1 MHMRIYY
8 FREALAPQITT
19 RYASLGMRAA
29 LQRPSQLFFAHNK
42 LFARS
47 RDARKGCFCPFA
59 TASKSVLPE
68 GQNYV

>member
-29 LQRPSQLFFAHNK
+29 LQRPAQLFFAHNK

-47 RDARKGCFCPFA
+47 LDARKGCF
-59 TASKSVLPE
+59 
-68 GQNYV
+68 